1 MIGKAQLCA
10 PSERDI
16 ENVEFVNCI
25 ENRSSIVF
33 VSLLELFQYQSDL
46 RQANIAQK
54 RRQQRGRRQ
63 KRRQPKRRQKKQ
75 ASEISVSM
83 DISQTA
89 QISLG
94 MYLINVSNGRYLAN
108 RRNPSKG
115 RQ

>member
-1 MIGKAQLCA
+1 MIDKAQLCA
-10 PSERDI
+10 LSETDV
-16 ENVEFVNCI
+16 ENVELVNCI
-25 ENRSSIVF
+25 DNKSSMVF
-33 VSLLELFQYQSDL
+33 VPLLELFQLQSDL

-54 RRQQRGRRQ
+54 RRQQKRRPQ

-89 QISLG
+89 EISLG
-94 MYLINVSNGRYLAN
+94 IYLITVSNGRYLAN